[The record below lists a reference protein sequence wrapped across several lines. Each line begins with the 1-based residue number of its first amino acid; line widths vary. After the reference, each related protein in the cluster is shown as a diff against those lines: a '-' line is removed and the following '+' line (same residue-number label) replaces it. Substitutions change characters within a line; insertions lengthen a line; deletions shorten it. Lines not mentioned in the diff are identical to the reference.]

1 VGILDS
7 FTKKRIDSHLKKI
20 QDEEMKIKET
30 LLKFI
35 HKSDSQTIELEK
47 INSNQVEPETLKKW
61 MNEIKFW
68 DIKIEKKWTFLHLF
82 FNLPELFSLCSKQNI
97 EMQTDENFLL
107 SSSPQLQALF
117 EFDDQVYEES
127 LISMGIKDEELKSIM
142 NEKDDEN
149 GETALHRACKKGQ
162 IAVAKLLIDAKCD
175 VLATNHSGDLALNFA
190 INEELVKLLE
200 TEIKSKTRILMN
212 SERK

>member
-1 VGILDS
+1 
-7 FTKKRIDSHLKKI
+7 
-20 QDEEMKIKET
+20 MKIKET

-35 HKSDSQTIELEK
+35 HKSDSQTIDLVK
-47 INSNQVEPETLKKW
+47 ICANQVEPETLKKW

-82 FNLPELFSLCSKQNI
+82 FNLPELFSVCSKQNI

-142 NEKDDEN
+142 NDQTDDVN

-162 IAVAKLLIDAKCD
+162 IAVAKILIDAKCD

-200 TEIKSKTRILMN
+200 TEIKDKRILMN